1 MNIVQP
7 EPIDTEIVR
16 DIAADMR
23 GELDRVQEQMAEL
36 TREHRRAQT
45 LNRIFVV
52 DPLTRDRFN
61 PLHANIDQFAGKLA
75 ELQEEERLLT
85 RWLDRCRDLL
95 ERKAAWAPPALPG
108 ARRGEKRWRREGR
121 FRSRAIL
128 SRGRGAVGGKR
139 AGSRYL
145 RLRRRHAAPACCRSN
160 VGRSVQARR
169 PARFERRVHHSG
181 SRCAWLAFDAGAFP
195 CRGADAGP

>member
-36 TREHRRAQT
+36 TRENRRAQT
-45 LNRIFVV
+45 LKEIFGL

-61 PLHANIDQFAGKLA
+61 HLHANIDQYPGKMA
-75 ELQEEERLLT
+75 ELQEEERLLS

-95 ERKAAWAPPALPG
+95 ERKAA
-108 ARRGEKRWRREGR
+108 
-121 FRSRAIL
+121 
-128 SRGRGAVGGKR
+128 
-139 AGSRYL
+139 
-145 RLRRRHAAPACCRSN
+145 
-160 VGRSVQARR
+160 
-169 PARFERRVHHSG
+169 
-181 SRCAWLAFDAGAFP
+181 
-195 CRGADAGP
+195 

>member
-36 TREHRRAQT
+36 TREHKRAQT
-45 LNRIFVV
+45 LKQIFGL

-61 PLHANIDQFAGKLA
+61 HLHANIDQYPGKMA
-75 ELQEEERLLT
+75 ELQEEERLLS

-95 ERKAAWAPPALPG
+95 ERKAA
-108 ARRGEKRWRREGR
+108 
-121 FRSRAIL
+121 
-128 SRGRGAVGGKR
+128 
-139 AGSRYL
+139 
-145 RLRRRHAAPACCRSN
+145 
-160 VGRSVQARR
+160 
-169 PARFERRVHHSG
+169 
-181 SRCAWLAFDAGAFP
+181 
-195 CRGADAGP
+195 

>member
-1 MNIVQP
+1 MKLVQT

-36 TREHRRAQT
+36 TREHQRAQT
-45 LNRIFVV
+45 LKQIFGT

-61 PLHANIDQFAGKLA
+61 HLHANIDQYPGKMA

-95 ERKAAWAPPALPG
+95 ERKVA
-108 ARRGEKRWRREGR
+108 
-121 FRSRAIL
+121 
-128 SRGRGAVGGKR
+128 
-139 AGSRYL
+139 
-145 RLRRRHAAPACCRSN
+145 
-160 VGRSVQARR
+160 
-169 PARFERRVHHSG
+169 
-181 SRCAWLAFDAGAFP
+181 
-195 CRGADAGP
+195 

>member
-1 MNIVQP
+1 MKLVQA

-36 TREHRRAQT
+36 TREHQRAQA
-45 LNRIFVV
+45 LKQIFGT

-61 PLHANIDQFAGKLA
+61 HLHANIDQYPGKMA

-95 ERKAAWAPPALPG
+95 EKKAA
-108 ARRGEKRWRREGR
+108 
-121 FRSRAIL
+121 
-128 SRGRGAVGGKR
+128 
-139 AGSRYL
+139 
-145 RLRRRHAAPACCRSN
+145 
-160 VGRSVQARR
+160 
-169 PARFERRVHHSG
+169 
-181 SRCAWLAFDAGAFP
+181 
-195 CRGADAGP
+195 

>member
-16 DIAADMR
+16 DVAADMR

-36 TREHRRAQT
+36 TREHERARA
-45 LNRIFVV
+45 LKRIFGN

-61 PLHANIDQFAGKLA
+61 HLHANIDQYPGKMA

-95 ERKAAWAPPALPG
+95 ERKAA
-108 ARRGEKRWRREGR
+108 
-121 FRSRAIL
+121 
-128 SRGRGAVGGKR
+128 
-139 AGSRYL
+139 
-145 RLRRRHAAPACCRSN
+145 
-160 VGRSVQARR
+160 
-169 PARFERRVHHSG
+169 
-181 SRCAWLAFDAGAFP
+181 
-195 CRGADAGP
+195 